1 MSLIYDIIFLIF
13 TLYIL
18 LRCIAY
24 GIYEI
29 KEENNK
35 SGGILFII
43 TGTVAVVFSNIL
55 MFINV

>member
-1 MSLIYDIIFLIF
+1 MSLIFDIIFLIF

-35 SGGILFII
+35 FGGISFII
-43 TGTVAVVFSNIL
+43 TGITAVVFSNIL

>member
-1 MSLIYDIIFLIF
+1 MSLIYDIIFSIF
-13 TLYIL
+13 SLFIL

-24 GIYEI
+24 GIYEF

-35 SGGILFII
+35 YGGILFIG
-43 TGTVAVVFSNIL
+43 TGIVAVIFSNIL

>member
-1 MSLIYDIIFLIF
+1 MSLLFDIIFLIF

-35 SGGILFII
+35 LGGILFII
-43 TGTVAVVFSNIL
+43 TGIVAVIFSNVL

>member
-1 MSLIYDIIFLIF
+1 MSLIFDIIFLIF

-29 KEENNK
+29 KEENNRF
-35 SGGILFII
+35 GGILFII
-43 TGTVAVVFSNIL
+43 TGIVAVIFSNVL

>member
-35 SGGILFII
+35 SGGILFIV
-43 TGTVAVVFSNIL
+43 TGIVAVIFSNIL

>member
-1 MSLIYDIIFLIF
+1 MSLIYNIIFLVF
-13 TLYIL
+13 TLYVL

-29 KEENNK
+29 KEEKNK
-35 SGGILFII
+35 AGGILFII
-43 TGTVAVVFSNIL
+43 TGIIAVVFSNIL

>member
-1 MSLIYDIIFLIF
+1 MSLIFDIIFLIF

-35 SGGILFII
+35 LGGILFII
-43 TGTVAVVFSNIL
+43 TGIVAVIFSNVL

>member
-1 MSLIYDIIFLIF
+1 MSLIFDIIFLIF

>member
-29 KEENNK
+29 KQEENK
-35 SGGILFII
+35 FGGILFIV
-43 TGTVAVVFSNIL
+43 TGVVAVVFSNIL